1 MRGGK
6 KFKNGLT
13 LGTLGRKP
21 DICTCFSLSSGAST
35 IIGQSAQTGQFLLFC
50 PLVFNVC
57 SIMIVSV
64 IFTLELYVHMC
75 FSLLCWVST
84 VACYEGSCESC
95 EESHLTQ
102 SHNDWSAE
110 TTLFLTLVALCFS
123 EKMLGFRHSCEIFVD
138 VTCSVYHYYTIFLV
152 DDLPRSQSEG
162 VPIATVDPN
171 YFKPKIQIHIS
182 RYPTESIF

>member
-35 IIGQSAQTGQFLLFC
+35 IIGQTGQFLLFC
-50 PLVFNVC
+50 PLLFNVQSWFC
-57 SIMIVSV
+57 LVY
-64 IFTLELYVHMC
+64 LHWRCVHMC

-84 VACYEGSCESC
+84 VACYDGSCESY

-123 EKMLGFRHSCEIFVD
+123 EKMLGFRRPCEIFVD
-138 VTCSVYHYYTIFLV
+138 VTFSVYHYCTIFLV
-152 DDLPRSQSEG
+152 DDLPRAQREWG
-162 VPIATVDPN
+162 VKV
-171 YFKPKIQIHIS
+171 FQ
-182 RYPTESIF
+182 